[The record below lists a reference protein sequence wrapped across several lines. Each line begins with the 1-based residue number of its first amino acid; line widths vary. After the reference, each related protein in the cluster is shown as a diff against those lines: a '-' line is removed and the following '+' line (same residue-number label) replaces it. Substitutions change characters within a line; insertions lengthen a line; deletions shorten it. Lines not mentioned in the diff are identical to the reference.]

1 LMDEFDLRKKANAL
15 KAELSIGK
23 NAISEANVLELE
35 KRLKKRELVKIRVLQ
50 SVQADRKRI
59 AEKIAEDTNSKL
71 VEVKGNTTV
80 LWKKKGSKV

>member
-1 LMDEFDLRKKANAL
+1 MMDEFDLRKKANAL

>member
-1 LMDEFDLRKKANAL
+1 MDEFDLRKKANAL